1 MTPKLI
7 ARRPRPST
15 TMSKPI
21 DVESAEAI
29 LNLVTVHGAAQ
40 VLGYLADHYGSLVR
54 LRRFEKSMPNCM
66 RLSGSLEGLKD
77 IAERADAEDIVV

>member
-1 MTPKLI
+1 MIGSL
-7 ARRPRPST
+7 AWPST

-40 VLGYLADHYGSLVR
+40 VLGYLADHYGSLPEG
-54 LRRFEKSMPNCM
+54 FEKSMPNCM

-77 IAERADAEDIVV
+77 IAERADAEVEAG